1 MHTNIPRWPN
11 FSSLF
16 QFTSAFT
23 YWLLMPHKPLEYITK
38 MYHIKMRR
46 LETKSRKGVEKEL
59 SKDSRLFACTSS
71 YAIKEGKKFRAKTSL
86 EELFFFLSGSKWA
99 CIKLLLPTY
108 YLFT

>member
-1 MHTNIPRWPN
+1 
-11 FSSLF
+11 
-16 QFTSAFT
+16 
-23 YWLLMPHKPLEYITK
+23 MPHKPLECITK

-86 EELFFFLSGSKWA
+86 EELFFFFLSGSKWA

>member
-1 MHTNIPRWPN
+1 
-11 FSSLF
+11 
-16 QFTSAFT
+16 
-23 YWLLMPHKPLEYITK
+23 MPHKPLEYITK

-86 EELFFFLSGSKWA
+86 EELFFFFFKW
-99 CIKLLLPTY
+99 IKMGLY
-108 YLFT
+108 QIIIANILFIHLKK